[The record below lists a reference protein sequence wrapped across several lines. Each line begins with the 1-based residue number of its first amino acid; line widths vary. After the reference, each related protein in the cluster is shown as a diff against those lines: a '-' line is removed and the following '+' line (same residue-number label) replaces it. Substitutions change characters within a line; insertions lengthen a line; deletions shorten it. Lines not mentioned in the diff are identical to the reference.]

1 MPGIFISTYVNKV
14 DKKGRVSVP
23 SEFRKVLAGE
33 AFQGVVVF
41 RSLQQKAL
49 EACSAEHMEKLSD
62 SLETLDL
69 PPEQLQLIETT
80 IFGGSYQ
87 LPFDGEGRIVLPQA
101 LQDFAG
107 ITEEAAFVGNR
118 RTFHIWS
125 PIAFAEHETAQRE
138 LARSQNISL
147 SSIIAKAGK
156 TKDNGRGDRS

>member
-1 MPGIFISTYVNKV
+1 MPGIYISTFVNKV

-23 SEFRKVLAGE
+23 AEFRKVLAGE
-33 AFQGVVVF
+33 SFQGVVVF
-41 RSLQQKAL
+41 RSLQHRAL
-49 EACSAEHMEKLSD
+49 EACSAEHMERLSE

-69 PPEQLQLIETT
+69 PPEQMQLIETT
-80 IFGGSYQ
+80 IFGGSFQ
-87 LPFDGEGRIVLPQA
+87 LPFDGEGRIVLPQV

-107 ITEEAAFVGNR
+107 ITDEAAFVGNR
-118 RTFHIWS
+118 RTFQVWN
-125 PIAFAEHETAQRE
+125 PVAFGEHEAGQRE